1 MLWGMISEL
10 KRHTTLDYLQIFEF
24 SVDKSVGGEMVQ
36 KITHKQEQPEVS
48 RTYEFPLG
56 NTKVVEKVYVID
68 DGEQCTMLWAD
79 EY

>member
-1 MLWGMISEL
+1 MLWGMITEL

-24 SVDKSVGGEMVQ
+24 SVDKSTGGEMVQ

-48 RTYEFPLG
+48 HTYEFPLG
-56 NTKVVEKVYVID
+56 KEKIEETVYVID